1 MNCKA
6 SRFAALGNQSER
18 WLSLYIWQRCA
29 ESMVMGTVLETFP
42 EQNTDVSEK
51 LIQSW
56 FLNYFFKLE
65 ILEGCLVSWQ
75 Q

>member
-51 LIQSW
+51 LIQRAV
-56 FLNYFFKLE
+56 
-65 ILEGCLVSWQ
+65 G
-75 Q
+75 